1 MEDIEKPLIKNILL
15 KNYIEVILNKENITK
30 KDLGEVKEIVLNSEN
45 ILGEYNKVY
54 IEEISLF
61 PNLEEITIKNLGLKL
76 EDMQLLRKV
85 KKVSFRNCEV
95 NGIEYLENV
104 KELTINNTEIIDFEN
119 ITKLT
124 NIESLKLINI
134 NLNQFDFIEDFK
146 NLKELA
152 IENVNGFE
160 MEKIDKPLKIE
171 NLSLMGI
178 DKLDL
183 NILSK
188 YKNLNEI
195 SVYDNDIE
203 KVRENLKELRDRK
216 IKIMLNGIYE
226 YKE

>member
-1 MEDIEKPLIKNILL
+1 MEDIEKTLIKNILL

-30 KDLGEVKEIVLNSEN
+30 KDLEEVKEIVLNSED

-134 NLNQFDFIEDFK
+134 NI
-146 NLKELA
+146 
-152 IENVNGFE
+152 
-160 MEKIDKPLKIE
+160 
-171 NLSLMGI
+171 
-178 DKLDL
+178 
-183 NILSK
+183 
-188 YKNLNEI
+188 
-195 SVYDNDIE
+195 
-203 KVRENLKELRDRK
+203 
-216 IKIMLNGIYE
+216 
-226 YKE
+226 

>member
-1 MEDIEKPLIKNILL
+1 MEDIEKTLIKNILL

-30 KDLGEVKEIVLNSEN
+30 KDLEEVKEIVLNSED

-134 NLNQFDFIEDFK
+134 NLN
-146 NLKELA
+146 
-152 IENVNGFE
+152 
-160 MEKIDKPLKIE
+160 
-171 NLSLMGI
+171 
-178 DKLDL
+178 
-183 NILSK
+183 ILSK

>member
-1 MEDIEKPLIKNILL
+1 MEDIEKTLIKNILL

-30 KDLGEVKEIVLNSEN
+30 KDLEEVKEIVLNSED

-134 NLNQFDFIEDFK
+134 NLNQFDFINYDVFCKQVAATVTQDE
-146 NLKELA
+146 
-152 IENVNGFE
+152 VNGIINICSGRPEKLADRVERFIDE
-160 MEKIDKPLKIE
+160 NGYDIKLEYGMFPDRPYDSKAIWGNSSKIEKIM
-171 NLSLMGI
+171 N
-178 DKLDL
+178 
-183 NILSK
+183 
-188 YKNLNEI
+188 
-195 SVYDNDIE
+195 
-203 KVRENLKELRDRK
+203 
-216 IKIMLNGIYE
+216 
-226 YKE
+226 

>member
-30 KDLGEVKEIVLNSEN
+30 KDLEEVKEIVLNSED

-76 EDMQLLRKV
+76 EDMQLLRNV

-95 NGIEYLENV
+95 NGIGYLENV

-203 KVRENLKELRDRK
+203 KVRENLKELRERK

>member
-61 PNLEEITIKNLGLKL
+61 PNLEEITIKNLG
-76 EDMQLLRKV
+76 
-85 KKVSFRNCEV
+85 
-95 NGIEYLENV
+95 
-104 KELTINNTEIIDFEN
+104 
-119 ITKLT
+119 
-124 NIESLKLINI
+124 
-134 NLNQFDFIEDFK
+134 
-146 NLKELA
+146 
-152 IENVNGFE
+152 
-160 MEKIDKPLKIE
+160 
-171 NLSLMGI
+171 
-178 DKLDL
+178 
-183 NILSK
+183 SK

-195 SVYDNDIE
+195 SVCDNDVDKIE
-203 KVRENLKELRDRK
+203 KSLKELKNRK

>member
-30 KDLGEVKEIVLNSEN
+30 KDLDEVKEIVLNSED

-85 KKVSFRNCEV
+85 KKVIFSNCEV
-95 NGIEYLENV
+95 NGIKYLENV

-119 ITKLT
+119 ITKLI

-134 NLNQFDFIEDFK
+134 NLNKFDFIEDLK
-146 NLKELA
+146 NLKELS

-160 MEKIDKPLKIE
+160 MEKIDEPLKIE
-171 NLSLMGI
+171 KLSLMGI

-195 SVYDNDIE
+195 SVCDNDVDKVE
-203 KVRENLKELRDRK
+203 KSLKELKNRK